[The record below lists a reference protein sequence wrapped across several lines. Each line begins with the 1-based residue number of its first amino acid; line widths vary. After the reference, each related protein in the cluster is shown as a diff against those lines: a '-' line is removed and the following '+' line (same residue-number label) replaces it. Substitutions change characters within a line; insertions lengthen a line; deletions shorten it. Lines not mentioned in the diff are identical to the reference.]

1 VTASAG
7 PDVAVIGAGI
17 SGLAAAHFLA
27 EAGARVLVLEASQQV
42 GGKLRSE
49 SVAGVEVDVGAEA
62 MLARRPE
69 GVALA
74 AAAGL
79 ETVAATTTSASL
91 RAAGA
96 LHPLPART
104 VMGVPGDVEALRASG
119 AVSEGAVAKVEAE
132 PQQPPLPPLTEDA
145 SVGSLVRRRLGNEI
159 ADRLVEPLL
168 AGVYAGRADDLS
180 LRATVPA
187 LARALRGGG
196 SLLEAARAALS
207 AAPPASGPVFVAP
220 RGGVARLP
228 QALADARRFEVR
240 TGVTVRA
247 IRRGA
252 GRFLLA
258 CGPVPDSREVAV
270 PAVVVATPVAKAA
283 RLLAGVAPG
292 AARELAD
299 VRSASMAIVTLA
311 YPAGTP
317 LPPGSGLLVAAREH
331 LAVKAVTFSSQKWPL
346 DTDLVLVRAS
356 LGRVGDEAVLQRD
369 DADLI
374 RLVRSDL
381 RSLIGLAGEPL
392 DGRVTRWGGGL
403 PQYGV
408 GHIDRIATVRTAV
421 AAVPGLAICGA
432 YLDGLGI
439 PACIATARAA
449 ASTVA
454 SGVRLG

>member
-1 VTASAG
+1 
-7 PDVAVIGAGI
+7 
-17 SGLAAAHFLA
+17 
-27 EAGARVLVLEASQQV
+27 
-42 GGKLRSE
+42 
-49 SVAGVEVDVGAEA
+49 
-62 MLARRPE
+62 
-69 GVALA
+69 
-74 AAAGL
+74 
-79 ETVAATTTSASL
+79 
-91 RAAGA
+91 
-96 LHPLPART
+96 
-104 VMGVPGDVEALRASG
+104 
-119 AVSEGAVAKVEAE
+119 
-132 PQQPPLPPLTEDA
+132 
-145 SVGSLVRRRLGNEI
+145 
-159 ADRLVEPLL
+159 
-168 AGVYAGRADDLS
+168 
-180 LRATVPA
+180 
-187 LARALRGGG
+187 
-196 SLLEAARAALS
+196 
-207 AAPPASGPVFVAP
+207 
-220 RGGVARLP
+220 
-228 QALADARRFEVR
+228 
-240 TGVTVRA
+240 
-247 IRRGA
+247 
-252 GRFLLA
+252 
-258 CGPVPDSREVAV
+258 
-270 PAVVVATPVAKAA
+270 
-283 RLLAGVAPG
+283 
-292 AARELAD
+292 
-299 VRSASMAIVTLA
+299 MAIVTLA

-317 LPPGSGLLVAAREH
+317 LPPGSGLLVAAPEH